1 MAGSQEK
8 AKPMAWGHRRGL
20 QWGLRPG
27 KQGQNVLLAYLQL
40 SSHSFPRCFP
50 KCPNMLAGE
59 AKVWLYVKY
68 KIYTK
73 RIKLNTSC
81 CRYDTALG
89 QRPVKGFDYLGNLL
103 LTKDMTDREARVR
116 PGDVVKCQGWERQ
129 RQVIF
134 AFQKADK
141 QEEEEDEKEWGKS
154 CPEHAKM
161 LHRWICCT
169 ADTLTHN
176 KPEFINTKYLRSAC
190 NWSKKAIMIHHVDG
204 EYKAIKTWIIHT
216 IYCVNAQLTITS
228 VVQCIQM
235 GTVQCF
241 LIKQGK
247 I

>member
-59 AKVWLYVKY
+59 ASLMIRKIQDIYKKDKIKYPMLSIWYSPWLATCEW
-68 KIYTK
+68 IWLSGQSAPNK
-73 RIKLNTSC
+73 RH
-81 CRYDTALG
+81 
-89 QRPVKGFDYLGNLL
+89 
-103 LTKDMTDREARVR
+103 DRQARVC
-116 PGDVVKCQGWERQ
+116 PGDVVKCQGWETQ

-141 QEEEEDEKEWGKS
+141 QEEEEDEKERGKS

-204 EYKAIKTWIIHT
+204 EYKAIKTWITHT